1 MAQSAAGRRAGPL
14 VFQTGGRATALSF
27 ARLAAAALA
36 SSAALAGAAGCGG
49 SHPRPAALRLE
60 RRDLVLLAHT
70 LQRLQAPARDEV
82 GAARTVWPAL
92 AGGLPR
98 SFSPAMQLSVA
109 AAERSAGL
117 LALPAFVTTEG
128 SLTGPA
134 AKLAGMLKAYTIL
147 TQRGWPYIAATIT
160 AESRA
165 RARSGGASGARA
177 TRSSGA
183 SEAVSA
189 STTSVVGV
197 TPPAAQFLR
206 ANAGLYIYCI
216 YDGHYD
222 LSLIGKALRGAYRTL
237 GGAPAFGTA
246 LPQSQVEALARS
258 YSIPSSRL
266 APHPPSDLSV

>member
-1 MAQSAAGRRAGPL
+1 
-14 VFQTGGRATALSF
+14 
-27 ARLAAAALA
+27 
-36 SSAALAGAAGCGG
+36 
-49 SHPRPAALRLE
+49 
-60 RRDLVLLAHT
+60 VLLAHT
-70 LQRLQAPARDEV
+70 LQRLQAPASGEV

-109 AAERSAGL
+109 AAERSAGM

-128 SLTGPA
+128 GLTGPA
-134 AKLAGMLKAYTIL
+134 AKLAGMLKAYTSL
-147 TQRGWPYIAATIT
+147 TQRGWPYIAATIS
-160 AESRA
+160 AESGA
-165 RARSGGASGARA
+165 RARSGGASGARVTRSSSGARA

-189 STTSVVGV
+189 STTSAVGIA
-197 TPPAAQFLR
+197 PPAAQFLR

-222 LSLIGKALRGAYRTL
+222 LSLIGKALLGAYRTL
-237 GGAPAFGTA
+237 GGAPAFGAA

-266 APHPPSDLSV
+266 APHPPSDLTV